1 MQIYNVEFLFSIVFL
16 FPCMLNQNLN
26 SVARTYGLLGLDRI
40 VVATFRVSGIVVE
53 VATADIVCLLGMDFT
68 TATDL
73 CRRIVDD
80 IATI

>member
-1 MQIYNVEFLFSIVFL
+1 
-16 FPCMLNQNLN
+16 MLNQNLN
-26 SVARTYGLLGLDRI
+26 LVARTYGLLGLDRV
-40 VVATFRVSGIVVE
+40 VVATFRASGIVVE